1 MSEMENYALRID
13 GPLLRNQRRLLLK
26 IIDATFR
33 GTPYIPQVND
43 DKDLLEGLMALL
55 DEIAD
60 QAHDHYGI
68 DCLLAEESGEGGA
81 GGG

>member
-1 MSEMENYALRID
+1 MSEMNNYALRID

-26 IIDATFR
+26 VMDATFR
-33 GTPYIPQVND
+33 GTPYIPRVD
-43 DKDLLEGLMALL
+43 DDNELLEGLMALL

-68 DCLLAEESGEGGA
+68 DCLLVEELGEGGA
-81 GGG
+81 DGG